1 MLQKESISAENKVF
15 RSFPVLSALFVPFWF
30 WQKLATSPL
39 ALSVSAE
46 TLSSISNLLFVS
58 FHMLFNPCQ
67 IKITSVQ
74 ASFEVSLPLTW
85 VSFPPLG
92 VGDECF
98 FFLLVRASC

>member
-15 RSFPVLSALFVPFWF
+15 WSSPVLSALFVPFWF

-58 FHMLFNPCQ
+58 FHMLFQ
-67 IKITSVQ
+67 
-74 ASFEVSLPLTW
+74 SLSNQNHLCPSILR
-85 VSFPPLG
+85 SEPPSHLG
-92 VGDECF
+92 VISAPWSRGRM
-98 FFLLVRASC
+98 FLLSFG